1 MRLYIQMIYSRLFNF
16 KGMGK
21 SKKVKKQKVSKKESS
36 KNESA
41 QNTVQEEKEFDFGG
55 IPDRD
60 LKKNLG
66 CG

>member
-1 MRLYIQMIYSRLFNF
+1 M
-16 KGMGK
+16 KKK
-21 SKKVKKQKVSKKESS
+21 SKEKKAAQKLVP
-36 KNESA
+36 
-41 QNTVQEEKEFDFGG
+41 EKAKQMPPPADEKPFDFGG

>member
-1 MRLYIQMIYSRLFNF
+1 MKKKAKERKGAKKIVPEKPKQMPPPDDD
-16 KGMGK
+16 KP
-21 SKKVKKQKVSKKESS
+21 
-36 KNESA
+36 
-41 QNTVQEEKEFDFGG
+41 FDFGG

>member
-1 MRLYIQMIYSRLFNF
+1 MKKKAKDKKS
-16 KGMGK
+16 GK
-21 SKKVKKQKVSKKESS
+21 KIVP
-36 KNESA
+36 
-41 QNTVQEEKEFDFGG
+41 QNPKPIPPQEDPSPIGLEDKPFDFGG

>member
-1 MRLYIQMIYSRLFNF
+1 M
-16 KGMGK
+16 
-21 SKKVKKQKVSKKESS
+21 KKQKQKSKPDDKKQKSPLKKETIQSGDKS
-36 KNESA
+36 GA
-41 QNTVQEEKEFDFGG
+41 FDFGG